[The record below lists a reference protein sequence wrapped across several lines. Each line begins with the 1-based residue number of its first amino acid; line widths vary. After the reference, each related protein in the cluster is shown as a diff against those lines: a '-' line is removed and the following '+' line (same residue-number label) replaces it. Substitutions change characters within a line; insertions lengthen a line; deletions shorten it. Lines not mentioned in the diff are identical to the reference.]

1 MYLFDVFQVCS
12 VASTESDV
20 SKQGVEDVV
29 SDITFSLSCA
39 RRFRPF
45 YDVASSVEKRRGARW
60 SKLVN

>member
-29 SDITFSLSCA
+29 SEYTYRDDNVFPT
-39 RRFRPF
+39 R
-45 YDVASSVEKRRGARW
+45 
-60 SKLVN
+60 